1 MFTAVM
7 AVTVKKTGIAVA
19 LLAVAFASLPAHP
32 HVWIDSFVEVRV
44 ENSRIE
50 AVRAHWTFDPFFS
63 EMIVL
68 DFGPVTDGTFTDRQT
83 EAIRLNAFQNLRH
96 YGYFTSIEVD
106 GRKMPIERVERFRAS
121 ITEEGFLRY
130 SFDVPVDVSI
140 AGPSTTIRIAMYDE
154 SYFTDIIFARDYARV
169 LTDGMAQRRY
179 RKRLL
184 SEQHV
189 IPVWGPVT
197 REIVEI
203 VFEN

>member
-1 MFTAVM
+1 M
-7 AVTVKKTGIAVA
+7 KKAGIAVS
-19 LLAVAFASLPAHP
+19 LLAVAFASLSAHP

-44 ENSRIE
+44 DDSRIE

-68 DFGPVTDGTFTDRQT
+68 DFGPVTNGSFSERQI
-83 EAIRLNAFQNLRH
+83 EAIRLNAFENLRH
-96 YGYFTSIEVD
+96 YGYFTSLEIN
-106 GRKMPIERVERFRAS
+106 GRRIAVERVERFRAA
-121 ITEEGFLRY
+121 ITEDGSLRY
-130 SFDVPVDVSI
+130 SFDVPVDVSFS
-140 AGPSTTIRIAMYDE
+140 GPSTTIRIGMYDE

-184 SEQHV
+184 AEQHV